1 MKNEEEEKVKE
12 DQYAYPCKKYID
24 LVNDKQ
30 DIECKISI
38 ITNLTKLEIN
48 QEAIKGVYLYGCDL
62 SEESDPSEDF
72 NPVNIM
78 RKARKLKCFHD
89 KLKEYL
95 EQNYYISGLILMGK
109 PKPLEKQE
117 DEKHSKPKKKFKF
130 YLVCDK
136 KEEFDGLILDELP
149 EKLEGLEGKKIYKF
163 KFKRKKEDLS
173 KMQENKESGEAECVA
188 NYLNICLGKI
198 LKKCDYT
205 KDRTSRKILYYKRKD
220 VYDAKYL
227 GKNKNFKYF
236 PALKAV
242 CETYEGGNIYM
253 KLLPKTILKTDYTY
267 SDYFYDI
274 QCQDL
279 KERLEIFKNKVINKR
294 GITIYNQVMIKIEDI
309 IFEDPY
315 AIKFTDKSG
324 KECNVGDYLKE
335 KYNIND
341 IYQGEKI
348 PIALRIID
356 KGGKLKGQDRKYI
369 HIPCQLLSVVGN
381 VFGENINIKELI
393 QKPNEKLEEIE
404 GIRKL
409 IELRSSESQEDEL
422 HNYLGTK
429 FDPVTVDGQII
440 KAPIIIF
447 GENKQKM
454 VDVDGSFEL
463 IDTSPYGDLK
473 KLKKVDI
480 YTYELVPEQY
490 ELIWGKLEEASKALG
505 IELSKPTFYDLK
517 APNQRNQ
524 FENYIQDYF
533 KQLDDYYMKKKDSE
547 KTDFI
552 FFFMDRKYKER
563 FHYNIFKSVINKF
576 DWGIPTQ
583 VILYDE
589 KKMNKKNLSQFT
601 NILCQMWAKQ
611 GNELFICDLNFV
623 PQTIVIAYCSS
634 RINKNLFLTSV
645 AVSIGSKLYEYMFF
659 STTSEGE
666 DISSSLY
673 SILYKAFKM
682 IGKILKKP
690 VSNIVIYREAVNAK
704 KQSFIKDTEIP
715 VIKRALKDI
724 SEKIDKS
731 LKKKEEKNELKDEIN
746 PFKESKWIL
755 ILVAKLN
762 EVKLFIEEQQK
773 GNNQDNI
780 VNIPTGTLIDK
791 VITSQ
796 DKYDFY
802 LNSASAT
809 IQGTCSST
817 HYIVLYDD
825 TTLTASQIYK
835 LTYHLSFLSYN
846 TTKSIRVPSPL
857 YFVTRRNTFTIK
869 HLNGEIINNKSMT
882 LNVSL

>member
-253 KLLPKTILKTDYTY
+253 KLLPKIILKTDYTY

-279 KERLEIFKNKVINKR
+279 KERLEIFKNQVINKR

-381 VFGENINIKELI
+381 VFDDKIDIKELI

-659 STTSEGE
+659 STTSERE
-666 DISSSLY
+666 DIPTSLY

-690 VSNIVIYREAVNAK
+690 VSNIVIYREAVNAR
-704 KQSFIKDTEIP
+704 KQSYIKDTEIP

-802 LNSASAT
+802 LNSASA

>member
-279 KERLEIFKNKVINKR
+279 KERLEIFKNQVINKR

-381 VFGENINIKELI
+381 VFGDKIDIKELI

-490 ELIWGKLEEASKALG
+490 EFIWGKLEEASKALG
-505 IELSKPTFYDLK
+505 IELGKPTFYDLK

-690 VSNIVIYREAVNAK
+690 VSNIVIYREAVNAR

-802 LNSASAT
+802 LNSASA

>member
-12 DQYAYPCKKYID
+12 DQYTYPCKKYID

-253 KLLPKTILKTDYTY
+253 KLLPKTILKTDFTY
-267 SDYFYDI
+267 SDYFYEI

-279 KERLEIFKNKVINKR
+279 KERLEIFKNQVINKR

-381 VFGENINIKELI
+381 VFGDKIDIKELI

-490 ELIWGKLEEASKALG
+490 EFIWGKLEEASKALG
-505 IELSKPTFYDLK
+505 IELGKPTFYDLK

-802 LNSASAT
+802 LNSASA

>member
-279 KERLEIFKNKVINKR
+279 KERLEIFKNQVINKR

-381 VFGENINIKELI
+381 VFGDKIDIKELI

-690 VSNIVIYREAVNAK
+690 VSNIVIYREAVNAR

-802 LNSASAT
+802 LNSASA

>member
-12 DQYAYPCKKYID
+12 DQYVYPCKKYID

-267 SDYFYDI
+267 RDYFYDI

-279 KERLEIFKNKVINKR
+279 KERLEIFKNQVINKR

-381 VFGENINIKELI
+381 VFGDKIDIKELI

-440 KAPIIIF
+440 KAPIIMF

-563 FHYNIFKSVINKF
+563 FHYNTFKSVINKF

-634 RINKNLFLTSV
+634 KINKNLFLTSV

-802 LNSASAT
+802 LNSASA